1 MQTTLPVLPCDLALL
16 SRTRRVQHFAVNP
29 RLPFGP
35 RPTGSVARSG
45 CTPRPEPRFAGRTK
59 VNRTALFVVVLMTL
73 LILEAA
79 AAAATPRLW
88 SRSDGVRVT
97 GVFVALHGTV
107 LALKEAG
114 GRNVFWSWTQVSARD
129 RDFLIRECGVAAPS
143 ATAPGGAVETREQVV
158 AARRAKVVRQAERAQ
173 TPPEGAAAA
182 GARQGK
188 EP

>member
-1 MQTTLPVLPCDLALL
+1 M
-16 SRTRRVQHFAVNP
+16 
-29 RLPFGP
+29 
-35 RPTGSVARSG
+35 
-45 CTPRPEPRFAGRTK
+45 
-59 VNRTALFVVVLMTL
+59 VNRKALVLLALMTL

-79 AAAATPRLW
+79 AAAKPRVW
-88 SRSDGVRVT
+88 TRSDGVRVT

-129 RDFLIRECGVAAPS
+129 RDFLFRECGVAAPS
-143 ATAPGGAVETREQVV
+143 ATAPGGAGETREQVV

-182 GARQGK
+182 GARQGN